1 MMSERILTV
10 MSVLMLAA
18 SAAAAQPPPPG
29 PVGMALG
36 LQRNYAQMKNN
47 ITSSAEKMPEADYFF
62 KPTPDIRGY
71 GQLWAH
77 VADAQFGQCSGAKGV
92 PNPRQGQPSFGDG
105 SRRRRKRGRP
115 SLIRTRSASTMPS
128 PSLTDASASLKR
140 LEWPR
145 RPAVACA
152 VAPLWGVIGHGSEMY
167 GIGTVY
173 LRLKGQIPRRPPNSS
188 CAAAALPA
196 AAAAATGAGGNCP
209 GVVRTFRSACSGQ
222 A

>member
-1 MMSERILTV
+1 VMMSERILAV

-29 PVGMALG
+29 PVGTALG

-92 PNPRQGQPSFGDG
+92 PNPRQGQPSFETLTTKAEIVKALAD
-105 SRRRRKRGRP
+105 SYAFCDDAF
-115 SLIRTRSASTMPS
+115 S
-128 PSLTDASASLKR
+128 SLTDASASEMISNGR
-140 LEWPR
+140 GGQQSR
-145 RPAVACA
+145 AVA
-152 VAPLWGVIGHGSEMY
+152 LLGVIGHGSEMY

-173 LRLKGQIPRRPPNSS
+173 LRLKGQIPPSTELFMRGR
-188 CAAAALPA
+188 
-196 AAAAATGAGGNCP
+196 GAPGG
-209 GVVRTFRSACSGQ
+209 GRGGDGRGR
-222 A
+222 

>member
-10 MSVLMLAA
+10 MSVSMLAA

-29 PVGMALG
+29 PVGTALG

-92 PNPRQGQPSFGDG
+92 PNPRQGQPSFETLTTKAEIVKALAD
-105 SRRRRKRGRP
+105 SYAFCDDAF
-115 SLIRTRSASTMPS
+115 S
-128 PSLTDASASLKR
+128 SLTDASASEMISNGR
-140 LEWPR
+140 GGQQSR
-145 RPAVACA
+145 AVA
-152 VAPLWGVIGHGSEMY
+152 LLGVIGHGSEMY

-173 LRLKGQIPRRPPNSS
+173 LRLKGQIPPSTELFMRGR
-188 CAAAALPA
+188 
-196 AAAAATGAGGNCP
+196 GAPGG
-209 GVVRTFRSACSGQ
+209 GRGGDGRGR
-222 A
+222 

>member
-1 MMSERILTV
+1 MMSERILAV

-18 SAAAAQPPPPG
+18 SAAAAQPPPG
-29 PVGMALG
+29 PVGTALG

-92 PNPRQGQPSFGDG
+92 PNPRQGQPSFETLTTKAEIVKALAD
-105 SRRRRKRGRP
+105 SYAFCDDAF
-115 SLIRTRSASTMPS
+115 S
-128 PSLTDASASLKR
+128 SLTDASASEMISNGR
-140 LEWPR
+140 GGQQSR
-145 RPAVACA
+145 AVA
-152 VAPLWGVIGHGSEMY
+152 LLGVIGHGSEMY

-173 LRLKGQIPRRPPNSS
+173 LRLKGQIPPSTELFMRGRG
-188 CAAAALPA
+188 A
-196 AAAAATGAGGNCP
+196 AGG
-209 GVVRTFRSACSGQ
+209 GQ
-222 A
+222 RGDGRGRQ